1 MKSLADRH
9 EDRARRIAANASER
23 AGNPSNSVATV
34 EGLMREAT
42 AAAAR
47 LSPEEQDELRESL
60 RGAED
65 EFGGARSLAEAP
77 DGSGQTMAGI
87 GVVNTKVVP
96 ASVLAAEAGNGGGT
110 ADWGSGEGNAGWGGT
125 APATVAP
132 VPADPA
138 PEGNLNGA
146 ALEAQTGAAAG
157 EGEGTK
163 PAAKT
168 AKAKAGEGDNA

>member
-23 AGNPSNSVATV
+23 SGNPSNSVATV
-34 EGLMREAT
+34 EGLMRQAT

-96 ASVLAAEAGNGGGT
+96 AGVHAAESGNGGGT
-110 ADWGSGEGNAGWGGT
+110 DDWNGTGNAGWGET

-132 VPADPA
+132 ITPDPA

-163 PAAKT
+163 PAAKS
-168 AKAKAGEGDNA
+168 KAKAGEGDNA